1 MRAVLQRVRSARV
14 SVGNEETGAIGAGLL
29 VLAGAAAGDGGD
41 DVAWVARKIL
51 SLRVFADAAG
61 KMNLTVRDVGGSVLL
76 VSQFTLCADLSRG
89 NRPSFGGA
97 LDPAGAQAL
106 LEALAQALKEAVPVA
121 TGRFGASMLVEL
133 ANEGPVTLWLDS
145 RAKT

>member
-1 MRAVLQRVRSARV
+1 M
-14 SVGNEETGAIGAGLL
+14 SVGNEETGVIGAGLL
-29 VLAGAAAGDGGD
+29 VLAGAAAGDGND

-97 LDPAGAQAL
+97 LDPAGAQVL
-106 LEALAQALKEAVPVA
+106 LEALADALKETVPVA

>member
-1 MRAVLQRVRSARV
+1 M
-14 SVGNEETGAIGAGLL
+14 SVGNEETGVIGAGLL
-29 VLAGAAAGDGGD
+29 VLAGAAAGDGND

-97 LDPAGAQAL
+97 LDPAGARVL
-106 LEALAQALKEAVPVA
+106 LEALADALKETVPVA

>member
-14 SVGNEETGAIGAGLL
+14 SVGNEETGVIGAGLL
-29 VLAGAAAGDGGD
+29 VLAGAAAGDGND

-97 LDPAGAQAL
+97 LDPAGARVL
-106 LEALAQALKEAVPVA
+106 LEALADALKETVPVA